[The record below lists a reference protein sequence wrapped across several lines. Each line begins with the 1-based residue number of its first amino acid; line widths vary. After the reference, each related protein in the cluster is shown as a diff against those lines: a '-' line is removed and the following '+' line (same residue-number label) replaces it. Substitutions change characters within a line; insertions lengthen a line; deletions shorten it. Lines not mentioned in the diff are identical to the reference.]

1 MKSPVLSL
9 APLVAAINLLS
20 LSPGSE
26 ASSVDIETSLI
37 HGRQAEEVLDGS
49 PLPPSNPHRK
59 LKNRELEEQLENQ
72 KASTLSVLSGAT
84 GSTCSTSEI
93 ARLDGQRLTETI
105 RKADLQCINGLFS
118 ATGSTSRDLFHQNK
132 MITVANAVYS
142 YAQNYPGNNSQGME
156 QLFLYLRAG
165 YYVQFYQK
173 DTVGAYDIQLDTI
186 IQYALDAFFANPKTF
201 TVSDENGSVLGEAVT
216 LIDSSVQNARYISIV
231 KRLLTSYDQRFEA
244 SRNMTAAVNNGMTVL
259 FRGHQVKAF
268 VEAVEQDNSLLDELY
283 NFYNTKQHL
292 LDTDN
297 EYLLTNVV
305 RELGRFLQHK
315 SLQPKVSGQLK
326 AIVSQQKGSEK
337 GQPLWLVAAEM
348 TSYYDNNNCD
358 YYGVCNFKQDV
369 ERTVLPFRHTC
380 SQTLKIRAQN
390 MSVPQ
395 AQWACDQL
403 SEQEAF
409 FHRKLVTNHQPV
421 ANDQNQDLELVIF
434 DSTQDYKMYA
444 GLLFNISTDNGGMY
458 LEGDPTKAGNQ
469 ARFVAYEADWQ
480 RPEFHI
486 WNLRHEYVHYLDGRF
501 NMAGGFGRSTS
512 ADTIWWIEGLGEYI
526 SHRDEYPE
534 AINYARQKSYPLSTI
549 FRNTYS
555 SGQTRVY
562 RWGYLAVRFMFE
574 RHPSDVTEMLSLV
587 RNDRYDDYKSWLNQI
602 GSQYDNE
609 WYDWLA
615 SVNSIKSNLPDHG
628 PADDDAVID
637 KGDETIPEIPE
648 PDDTTPPD
656 TARPGVDKDVKNP
669 VLQNGVTK
677 VGLHSDKNKYFY
689 ILVPHGAKNLTFTVD
704 GRTGSGELEV
714 FVQSVKW
721 PTESVYEYRE
731 QCGRDK
737 KTITVSPLKTNAYY
751 HVMIK
756 TKTPF
761 SGIQLTATYK

>member
-9 APLVAAINLLS
+9 APLVAAIHLLS
-20 LSPGSE
+20 ASPDAK

-37 HGRQAEEVLDGS
+37 HGRQAEEILDGS
-49 PLPPSNPHRK
+49 PLPPSDPHRK
-59 LKNRELEEQLENQ
+59 LKHLELEDQLENQ
-72 KASTLSVLSGAT
+72 KASTLSARPGAA

-93 ARLDGQRLTETI
+93 ARLDGQQLTDTI
-105 RKADLQCINGLFS
+105 RKAELQCINGLFS
-118 ATGSTSRDLFHQNK
+118 ATGSTSRDLFNQNK
-132 MITVANAVYS
+132 MITVANAVNS
-142 YAQNYPGNNSQGME
+142 YAQNYPGNNSQGLE
-156 QLFLYLRAG
+156 QLILYLRAG

-173 DTVGAYDIQLDTI
+173 DTVGAYDNQLDTV
-186 IQYALDAFFANPKTF
+186 IQYALDAFFANPNTF
-201 TVSDENGSVLGEAVT
+201 TVSNENGSVLGEAVT
-216 LIDSSVQNARYISIV
+216 LIDSSVQNARYIYVV
-231 KRLLTSYDQRFEA
+231 KRLLTSYDRSFEA

-305 RELGRFLQHK
+305 REMGRFLQHK
-315 SLQPKVSGQLK
+315 ALQPKVSGQLK

-348 TSYYDNNNCD
+348 ATYYDNNNCS

-380 SQTLKIRAQN
+380 SQTLKIRAQH
-390 MSVPQ
+390 MSESQ

-403 SEQEAF
+403 SEQEAY
-409 FHRKLVTNHQPV
+409 FHQKLATNNQPV
-421 ANDQNQDLELVIF
+421 ANDQNSDLELVIF
-434 DSTQDYKMYA
+434 DSTQDYKTYA

-458 LEGDPTKAGNQ
+458 LEGDPKKAVNQ

-562 RWGYLAVRFMFE
+562 RWGYLAVRYMFE
-574 RHPSDVTEMLSLV
+574 RHPSDVTHMLSLV
-587 RNDRYDDYKSWLNQI
+587 RNDRYDDYQSWLNQL
-602 GSQYDNE
+602 GSQYDND
-609 WYDWLA
+609 WYNWLA
-615 SVNSIKSNLPDHG
+615 TVESKKSDLPDHG

-637 KGDETIPEIPE
+637 KGDETIPETPE

-689 ILVPHGAKNLTFTVD
+689 ILVPHEAKNLTFTVD
-704 GRTGSGELEV
+704 GRTGTGDLEV
-714 FVQSVKW
+714 FIQSVKW

-761 SGIQLTATYK
+761 SGIQLTATYQ